1 MGIVRVQIN
10 GIDVVRER
18 DHYLLRKDS
27 MEMRCDMG
35 ELNEWSSALKLILT
49 DDREMFEDYC
59 NLLL

>member
-35 ELNEWSSALKLILT
+35 ELNECIPEFIEYLREKSIQGLQSA
-49 DDREMFEDYC
+49 
-59 NLLL
+59 